1 MKRAISTLVVM
12 FLVLLMITGAAMA
25 TGNGAHEGANEA
37 DHPHP
42 EGVEHASGQGHG
54 GTGGTPVGLIAGAIG
69 IPALVAAGYL
79 YRRRQKNE

>member
-1 MKRAISTLVVM
+1 MNKMINMLVVASLM
-12 FLVLLMITGAAMA
+12 LLLTTGVAMA

-42 EGVEHASGQGHG
+42 EGTENCQGHDS
-54 GTGGTPVGLIAGAIG
+54 TTVGLIAGAIG

-79 YRRRQKNE
+79 YRRRQKKE

>member
-12 FLVLLMITGAAMA
+12 SLVLLMITGAAMA
-25 TGNGAHEGANEA
+25 TGNSANEA
-37 DHPHP
+37 DHAQ
-42 EGVEHASGQGHG
+42 GVEHASGQGHG

-79 YRRRQKNE
+79 YCRRQKNE